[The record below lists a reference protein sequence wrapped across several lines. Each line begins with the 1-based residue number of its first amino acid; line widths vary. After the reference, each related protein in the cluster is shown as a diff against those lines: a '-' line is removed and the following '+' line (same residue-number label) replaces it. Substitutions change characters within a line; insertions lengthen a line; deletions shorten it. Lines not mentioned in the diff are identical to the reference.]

1 MPSSSLIPHDPSLL
15 LTAAGMVQF
24 KPYMLGD
31 EVAPY
36 SRAASIQKCF
46 RTTDID
52 RIGVT
57 DRHFTFFEMLG
68 NFSFGDYFKAEMI
81 PWAWELVTEV
91 WGLDPARLWVTVF
104 EADTEAAEIWTDSTK
119 VDPSRIVRMGKA
131 DNFWDMGAAGPCGP
145 CSEIYFDR
153 GPEYGKAG
161 GPAVNE
167 DRYVEL
173 WNLVF
178 MQNIMDR
185 DGQVV
190 GDLPRRNIDTGAGLD
205 RVAMVLQGAP
215 SVFETDLA
223 LPLLERA
230 QSLTGISYH
239 KDSASDVSLRV
250 LTDHARAVT
259 FLIADGVFP
268 TNEDRGY
275 VLRRILRRA
284 VRHARLL
291 GTEADVIGPLVEST
305 IEIFGAAYPEL
316 GSSRDFI
323 LEVATREEK
332 AFSRTLASGLEILDS
347 ELGGVSA
354 GQILAGEVA
363 FKLHDT
369 YGFPIDLTREVA
381 SEHGCE
387 VDLAAFDAA
396 MEEQRARG
404 REDARKG
411 RQSGESTEAIALR
424 EVLDEHGPT
433 RFTGYGATA
442 GAGTILTILREAVPL
457 AGLEAGETAELIA
470 DTTPFYGE
478 AGGQVGDTGEITT
491 QSGRARVLDTTH
503 PLPDLIAH
511 RVEVLEGHLIPGQ
524 EARFFVDAERR
535 NRIRRNHTATHLL
548 HWALHE
554 VLGDHVKQAGSL
566 VAPDRLRFDFNHFS
580 APTPDE
586 LREVEALA
594 NAKLLTNQPVRAFE
608 TGRDYAEEIGAI
620 AFFGD
625 KYGDVVRV
633 LEAGDFSRE
642 LCGGTHVDALGEIGL
657 IRIVSEGSIGS
668 NTRRIEALTG
678 EAAVADL
685 MKQEITLQSAA
696 SLLKASPADLTAKI
710 EKLMGEQKKSEET
723 IRELRRRLAT
733 SLAEVASSESLVN
746 ETDGVSAVVARLDEP
761 VELLREVALVLR
773 DRDKVDIAVLGS
785 SAGEKASLVSAVS
798 KQAQEAG
805 ISASTIIAGAAKAL
819 GGGGGKGADLA
830 IAGGPKVLEIE
841 TALELASTEVRSA
854 LADTAS

>member
-68 NFSFGDYFKAEMI
+68 NFSFGDYFKAEAI

-91 WGLDPARLWVTVF
+91 WGLDPALLWVTVF
-104 EADTEAAEIWTDSTK
+104 ETDAEAAEIWSDSTE
-119 VDPSRIVRMGKA
+119 VDQSRIVRMGKE

-153 GPEYGKAG
+153 GPEYGEDG
-161 GPAVNE
+161 GPAVSE

-178 MQNIMDR
+178 MQNVMDT

-230 QSLTGISYH
+230 QAITGVTYH
-239 KDSASDVSLRV
+239 QDPASDISLRV
-250 LTDHARAVT
+250 LADHARAVT

-291 GTEADVIGPLVEST
+291 GTEGDVMGPLVETT
-305 IEIFGAAYPEL
+305 IEIFESAYPEL
-316 GSSRDFI
+316 NSSSDFI
-323 LEVATREEK
+323 LEVATREEM
-332 AFSRTLASGLEILDS
+332 AFSRTLASGLEMLDA
-347 ELGGVSA
+347 ELAGLSA
-354 GQILAGEVA
+354 GNALAGDVA

-369 YGFPIDLTREVA
+369 FGFPIDLTREVA
-381 SEHGCE
+381 SEHGQQ
-387 VDLAAFDAA
+387 VDQAAFDAA
-396 MEEQRARG
+396 MEEQRERG
-404 REDARKG
+404 REAARKG
-411 RQSGESTEAIALR
+411 RQSDETTEVPALR
-424 EVLDEHGPT
+424 EILDEHGPT
-433 RFTGYGATA
+433 RFTGYGSTV
-442 GAGTILTILREAVPL
+442 GSGTVLAILKGAVPL
-457 AGLEAGETAELIA
+457 AGLEAGESAELIA

-478 AGGQVGDTGEITT
+478 AGGQVGDTGEITM
-491 QSGRARVLDTTH
+491 QSGRARVVDTTH
-503 PLPDLIAH
+503 PLPDLVSH
-511 RVEVLEGHLIPGQ
+511 RVEVVEGHLVPGQ
-524 EARFFVDAERR
+524 EANFAVDAERR
-535 NRIRRNHTATHLL
+535 NQIRRNHTATHVL
-548 HWALHE
+548 HWALRE

-566 VAPDRLRFDFNHFS
+566 VAPERLRFDFNHFS

-586 LREVEALA
+586 LRAVEELA
-594 NAKLLTNQPVRAFE
+594 NSKLLTNQPVRAFE

-668 NTRRIEALTG
+668 NTRRIEAMTG
-678 EAAVADL
+678 GAAIADL
-685 MKQEITLQSAA
+685 VKQEM
-696 SLLKASPADLTAKI
+696 LLKDAAALVKANPADLPSKI
-710 EKLMGEQKKSEET
+710 EKLIGEQKKSEEA
-723 IRELRRRLAT
+723 IREMRRRFAV
-733 SLAEVASSESLVN
+733 SLAEVVAKTSLTG
-746 ETDGVSAVVARLDEP
+746 EADGARAVVARLDEP
-761 VELLREVALVLR
+761 VELLREVAMVLR
-773 DRDKVDIAVLGS
+773 DRDNVDIVVLGS
-785 SAGEKASLVSAVS
+785 SAREKASLVSAVS
-798 KQAQEAG
+798 TRAQDAG
-805 ISASTIIAGAAKAL
+805 ISASGIIAGAAKAL
-819 GGGGGKGADLA
+819 GGGGGKGAELA

-841 TALELASTEVRSA
+841 TALDLALTEVRGA
-854 LADTAS
+854 LAKTPL

>member
-36 SRAASIQKCF
+36 ARAASIQKCF

-68 NFSFGDYFKAEMI
+68 NFSFGDYFKAEAI

-91 WGLDPARLWVTVF
+91 WGLDPALLWVTVF
-104 EADTEAAEIWTDSTK
+104 ETDTEAAAIWTDSTEI
-119 VDPSRIVRMGKA
+119 DPSRIVRMGKE

-153 GPEYGKAG
+153 GPDYGKSG

-178 MQNIMDR
+178 MQDVMDR

-190 GDLPRRNIDTGAGLD
+190 GELPRKNIDTGAGLD

-223 LPLLERA
+223 FPLLEQA
-230 QSLTGISYH
+230 QSITGVSYR
-239 KDSASDVSLRV
+239 KDPTSDISLRV

-291 GTEADVIGPLVEST
+291 GTEANVIGPLVETT

-316 GSSRDFI
+316 SSSRDFV
-323 LEVATREEK
+323 LEVATREEI

-347 ELGGVSA
+347 ELGELSA
-354 GQILAGEVA
+354 GETLSGEVA

-381 SEHGCE
+381 SENGCE
-387 VDLAAFDAA
+387 VDQAAFDSA
-396 MEEQRARG
+396 MEEQRERG
-404 REDARKG
+404 REAARKG
-411 RQSGESTEAIALR
+411 RQSDETTEAATLR
-424 EVLDEHGPT
+424 EILDEHGPT
-433 RFTGYGATA
+433 RFTGYGAT
-442 GAGTILTILREAVPL
+442 GGTGTILAILREAVPL
-457 AGLEAGETAELIA
+457 AGLETGERAELVA
-470 DTTPFYGE
+470 DATPFYGE

-511 RVEVLEGHLIPGQ
+511 RVEVVEGHLVPGQ
-524 EARFFVDAERR
+524 EAHFAVDAERR
-535 NRIRRNHTATHLL
+535 NRIRRNHTATHVL
-548 HWALHE
+548 HWALRE

-580 APTPDE
+580 APTAEE
-586 LREVEALA
+586 LREVEAMA
-594 NAKLLTNQPVRAFE
+594 NAKLLTNQAVRAFE
-608 TGRDYAEEIGAI
+608 TGRGYAEEIGAI

-657 IRIVSEGSIGS
+657 IRVISEGSIGS
-668 NTRRIEALTG
+668 NTRRIEAMTG
-678 EAAVADL
+678 ESAVSDL
-685 MKQEITLQSAA
+685 MKQEVLLHHAA
-696 SLLKASPADLTAKI
+696 GLLKANPADLPAKI
-710 EKLMGEQKKSEET
+710 EKLIGEQKRSEET
-723 IRELRRRLAT
+723 IREMRRRLAA
-733 SLAEVASSESLVN
+733 SLAEVASASSLV
-746 ETDGVSAVVARLDEP
+746 EEADGAKVVVARLDEP
-761 VELLREVALVLR
+761 VEMLREVGLVLR
-773 DRDKVDIAVLGS
+773 DRDEVDIAVLGS
-785 SAGEKASLVSAVS
+785 SAGEKASLVSVVS
-798 KQAQEAG
+798 RRAQEAG
-805 ISASTIIAGAAKAL
+805 VLASQVIAGAAKAL

-830 IAGGPKVLEIE
+830 IAGGPKVLEID
-841 TALELASTEVRSA
+841 TALKLAATEVRSA
-854 LADTAS
+854 LANTIS

>member
-68 NFSFGDYFKAEMI
+68 NFSFGDYFKAEAI

-104 EADTEAAEIWTDSTK
+104 ETDTESAEIWSDSTA
-119 VDPSRIVRMGKA
+119 VEPSRIVRMGKA

-153 GPEYGKAG
+153 GSEYGEAG
-161 GPAVNE
+161 GPAASE

-178 MQNIMDR
+178 MQNIMDGN
-185 DGQVV
+185 GQVV
-190 GDLPRRNIDTGAGLD
+190 GDLPRKNIDTGAGLD
-205 RVAMVLQGAP
+205 RVAMVLQGAS

-223 LPLLERA
+223 LPLLDQA
-230 QSLTGISYH
+230 QSLTGTAYH
-239 KDSASDVSLRV
+239 KDPASDVSLRV
-250 LTDHARAVT
+250 LVDHARAVT

-284 VRHARLL
+284 VRHARQL
-291 GTEADVIGPLVEST
+291 GTEAGVIGPLVETT
-305 IEIFGAAYPEL
+305 IETFGPAYPEL
-316 GSSRDFI
+316 ASHRDFI

-347 ELGGVSA
+347 KLRGMSA
-354 GQILAGEVA
+354 GQTLDGGVA

-381 SEHGCE
+381 KEHGCE
-387 VDLAAFDAA
+387 VDQAGFDLA
-396 MEEQRARG
+396 MEEQRERS

-411 RQSGESTEAIALR
+411 RQAEDSAESAALR
-424 EVLDEHGPT
+424 EILEVHGST
-433 RFTGYGATA
+433 RFTGYGTTA
-442 GAGTILTILREAVPL
+442 GTGKILTILRKSVPIAV
-457 AGLEAGETAELIA
+457 LEVGDTAELIA

-491 QSGRARVLDTTH
+491 ESGRARVLDTTH

-524 EARFFVDAERR
+524 EAHFAVDAERR

-548 HWALHE
+548 HWALRE
-554 VLGDHVKQAGSL
+554 VLGEHVKQAGSL
-566 VAPDRLRFDFNHFS
+566 VAPDRLRFDFNHFA
-580 APTPDE
+580 APTADE

-608 TGRDYAEEIGAI
+608 TGREYAEEIGAI

-657 IRIVSEGSIGS
+657 IRIVSEGSVGS

-678 EAAVADL
+678 EAAIEDL
-685 MKQEITLQSAA
+685 MKHEVTLQNAA
-696 SLLKASPADLTAKI
+696 ALLKSNPTDLPAKI
-710 EKLMGEQKKSEET
+710 EKLMSEQKKSEAT
-723 IRELRRRLAT
+723 IREMRRRLAL
-733 SLAEVASSESLVN
+733 SLAETASHESLIK
-746 ETDGVSAVVARLDEP
+746 ESDGVSAVVARLDEP
-761 VELLREVALVLR
+761 VELLREVAFVLR
-773 DRDKVDIAVLGS
+773 DREKFDIAVLGS

-798 KQAQEAG
+798 KQAQDAG
-805 ISASTIIAGAAKAL
+805 ISASAIIAAAAKAL
-819 GGGGGKGADLA
+819 GGGGGKGTDLA
-830 IAGGPKVLEIE
+830 IAGGPNVLEIE
-841 TALELASTEVRSA
+841 TALELASAEVRSA
-854 LADTAS
+854 LATSAS